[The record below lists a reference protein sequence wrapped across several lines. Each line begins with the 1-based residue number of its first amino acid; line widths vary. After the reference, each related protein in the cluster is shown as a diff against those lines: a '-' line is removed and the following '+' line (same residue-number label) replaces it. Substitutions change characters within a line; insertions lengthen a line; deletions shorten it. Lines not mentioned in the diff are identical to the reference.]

1 MKILSLAVVAAVL
14 LWPPSTFAEGQTE
27 NGSDIYMKNGCFACH
42 GQMGGGGLG
51 PMLAG
56 DRILA
61 IQQFVIARIL
71 IGRGQ
76 MPAFESRLSDDD
88 IAAVAQ
94 YVRNSW
100 GNNFGPVTPSDVAS
114 VRALMSKAGAAAERA
129 KTPEKP

>member
-1 MKILSLAVVAAVL
+1 MKILSLAVIAAAL
-14 LWPPSTFAEGQTE
+14 SCPLSTFAEGQTG
-27 NGSDIYMKNGCFACH
+27 NGSNVYMKNGCFACH
-42 GQMGGGGLG
+42 GQMGGGGVG
-51 PMLAG
+51 PELVG

-61 IQQFVIARIL
+61 IKQFVIARIL

-94 YVRNSW
+94 YIRNNW
-100 GNNFGPVTPSDVAS
+100 GNSFGPVTSSDVAS
-114 VRALMSKAGAAAERA
+114 VRALMTKAGAEAERA